1 MLEGEI
7 KMEIEFRIIDDNELP
22 PLIIKKG
29 ENDKP
34 KILINNHHRIWLS
47 LNRAILA
54 GISQALPEKINDVL
68 NGYLTEQYSFE
79 QMDRSELN
87 E

>member
-1 MLEGEI
+1 
-7 KMEIEFRIIDDNELP
+7 MEIEFRIIDDNELP

-34 KILINNHHRIWLS
+34 KILINNYHRVWLS